1 MSCCLII
8 ISSCK
13 KSSTETTIPP
23 GNPNNEMNATVSVNG
38 GAAGSFTATGNS
50 TTFGRRIDP
59 NGDSV
64 IYIDGDVGGGE
75 ALITLVNTNSAGSYP
90 FENNPSTRQY
100 SLCQFQIIN
109 PYQLYFATTGNNP
122 GTVTIESLTSSSIK
136 GSFTSK
142 CVGADGIVQITNGSF
157 KGEF

>member
-1 MSCCLII
+1 MKILFSLMSCCLII

-38 GAAGSFTATGNS
+38 GAASSFTATGNS

-64 IYIDGDVGGGE
+64 IYIDGDGGGDD
-75 ALITLVNTNSAGSYP
+75 ALITIVNTHSAGSCP
-90 FENNPSTRQY
+90 FETNH
-100 SLCQFQIIN
+100 
-109 PYQLYFATTGNNP
+109 TT
-122 GTVTIESLTSSSIK
+122 TH
-136 GSFTSK
+136 
-142 CVGADGIVQITNGSF
+142 CA
-157 KGEF
+157 